1 MYRPVRHR
9 PVSWILSP
17 VSTVGNRSKNTTDG
31 VAHNDPP
38 YEAKMA
44 DTKNGKKNSQQSTG
58 ATHPIQ
64 GKEPVKVTAA
74 NTTPGQ
80 SKSAKNPQPK
90 ISKMEA
96 VRKTLASLGR
106 EAKPTEMQAYI
117 KKTFGVEMT
126 KDHISNYKGDIL
138 RKEAESAGGSATAQ
152 AATSANKPAAP
163 KPSTPAA
170 AVKPASNQPRAADGS
185 SILLEDVLT
194 AKMLLDR
201 VGADKLRTLIDG
213 LAQ

>member
-1 MYRPVRHR
+1 
-9 PVSWILSP
+9 
-17 VSTVGNRSKNTTDG
+17 
-31 VAHNDPP
+31 
-38 YEAKMA
+38 MA
-44 DTKNGKKNSQQSTG
+44 GKKNGKKNSQQSVGGTEQ
-58 ATHPIQ
+58 IQ
-64 GKEPVKVTAA
+64 GNGQAKITAA
-74 NTTPGQ
+74 NPTPAHA
-80 SKSAKNPQPK
+80 KSAKAPKPK
-90 ISKMEA
+90 INKMEA
-96 VRKTLASLGR
+96 VRKTLSSLGR

-117 KKTFGVEMT
+117 KKTFGIEMT

-170 AVKPASNQPRAADGS
+170 AVTPASHQPRAADGS

-194 AKMLLDR
+194 AKILLDR

-213 LAQ
+213 LAK